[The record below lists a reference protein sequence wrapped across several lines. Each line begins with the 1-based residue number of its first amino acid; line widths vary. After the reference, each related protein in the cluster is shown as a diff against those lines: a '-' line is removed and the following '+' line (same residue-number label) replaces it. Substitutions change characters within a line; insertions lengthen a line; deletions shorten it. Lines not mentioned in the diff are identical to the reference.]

1 MARDGLRW
9 ITSGRQ
15 FQAFN
20 LIGWSELLILPS
32 IKSAFGSHDS
42 SYSAATVWNKLP
54 LSRSSFL
61 KVYFVAQSY
70 NRVSPRL
77 WNKFPA
83 SIRQTCTNL
92 SNSDSCSPTS
102 TTSSIGSIDSPLS
115 PPSPLHSFIH
125 CLKPSF
131 FAAPFHWLYGFPG
144 LFTNTSELIRFY
156 FLVFFQLFSCWFCVA
171 D

>member
-1 MARDGLRW
+1 MRDGLRW

-70 NRVSPRL
+70 NQVSLRL

-92 SNSDSCSPTS
+92 SNSDSCSPTI

-115 PPSPLHSFIH
+115 PSITPSLFHSPLKTFLFCS
-125 CLKPSF
+125 
-131 FAAPFHWLYGFPG
+131 PFSLTLRIPRTVYQYFWAYPFL
-144 LFTNTSELIRFY
+144 LFS
-156 FLVFFQLFSCWFCVA
+156 FFQLFSCWFCVA